1 MPAVAGASRRATD
14 STTTAAE
21 TSVETMVDADGVAE
35 GDGDGVA
42 PGALGVVEG
51 EPLLDGDARFVGESD
66 G

>member
-1 MPAVAGASRRATD
+1 
-14 STTTAAE
+14 
-21 TSVETMVDADGVAE
+21 MVDADGVAE
-35 GDGDGVA
+35 GVVEGEP